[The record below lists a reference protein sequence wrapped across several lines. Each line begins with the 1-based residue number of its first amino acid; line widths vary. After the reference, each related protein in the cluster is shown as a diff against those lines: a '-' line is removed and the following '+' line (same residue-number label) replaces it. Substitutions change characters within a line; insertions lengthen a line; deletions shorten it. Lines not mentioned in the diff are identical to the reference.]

1 MRIPLWPIGLVA
13 GLFLSGCATSMA
25 GAPAPGGTV
34 AGGAEAAGDPL
45 EGFNRLMF
53 RLGGRFDRMIV
64 RPVANGYRRL
74 TPGPVRRVAHNV
86 LQNLGEPVV
95 FANDVLQLRPA
106 RAARTAARF
115 VSNSTIGVAGMF
127 DVAAKAGLPERDN
140 DFGATL
146 ARYGV
151 GPGPYLFLPLL
162 GPTTARDLAGRGV
175 DFAADP
181 LTWANFRGAQTADVA
196 RTGLS
201 MADERLDAEADLKT
215 LGAGA
220 ADPYAT
226 VRSVYRQARAAEL
239 RGGEP
244 ELEPLPDLPQEA
256 AAPSEP
262 PPPPDGAAAPA
273 PSPTPGG
280 G

>member
-1 MRIPLWPIGLVA
+1 MRIPLWPIGLV
-13 GLFLSGCATSMA
+13 LSLLLSGCATSMA
-25 GAPAPGGTV
+25 GAPAP
-34 AGGAEAAGDPL
+34 AGRAAAGAEAAGDPL

-53 RLGGRFDRMIV
+53 RLGGRLDRMIA

-74 TPGPVRRVAHNV
+74 TPGPVRRAAHNL

-127 DVAAKAGLPERDN
+127 DVAAKAGLPPRDN

-175 DFAADP
+175 DIAADP
-181 LTWANFRGAQTADVA
+181 LTWASFRGVQTADLA

-201 MADERLDAEADLKT
+201 LADARLDAEADLTT
-215 LGAGA
+215 LGVGA

-239 RGGEP
+239 RGGGP
-244 ELEPLPDLPQEA
+244 ELEPLPDLPPE
-256 AAPSEP
+256 APSGEP
-262 PPPPDGAAAPA
+262 PEPPDGAATPAPA
-273 PSPTPGG
+273 LALEGG
-280 G
+280 